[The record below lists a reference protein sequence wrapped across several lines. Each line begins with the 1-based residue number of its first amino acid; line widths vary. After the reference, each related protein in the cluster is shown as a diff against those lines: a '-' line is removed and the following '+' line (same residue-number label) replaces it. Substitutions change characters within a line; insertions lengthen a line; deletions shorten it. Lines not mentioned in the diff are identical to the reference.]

1 MQLDCHPIPIDLM
14 HNQVKQ
20 KVKLQNKIKGYW
32 LNVLGLAL
40 LRLRLRVSFF
50 GWTDLSFHFQL
61 LVRGV

>member
-1 MQLDCHPIPIDLM
+1 M

-40 LRLRLRVSFF
+40 LRLRLGVSFF